1 VTAAVRASVDAVQR
15 LAEEAHEKIERI
27 RRATLASSRRV
38 VSPRTVRG
46 RASAASVGDA
56 HTAVRY
62 RWGISPRNSSPT
74 SSSIRRPSPRTGC

>member
-15 LAEEAHEKIERI
+15 LA
-27 RRATLASSRRV
+27 
-38 VSPRTVRG
+38 
-46 RASAASVGDA
+46 D
-56 HTAVRY
+56 